1 MIRMEELS
9 VTINIAGRPYR
20 LKTDICGKE
29 VIEEASVRIEDSLSL
44 FAKHHGRT
52 DTQDLMAMVLLQHT
66 VDLLKGDREI
76 HSASDRIGGQIT
88 MIEALLSEDNDR
100 RNVL

>member
-1 MIRMEELS
+1 MTGMEELS

-29 VIEEASVRIEDSLSL
+29 IIEEASSRIEDSLRL
-44 FAKHHGRT
+44 FAKRHGRT

-66 VDLLKGDREI
+66 VDQLKGDREI
-76 HSASDRIGGQIT
+76 HSASDRIAGQIT
-88 MIEALLSEDNDR
+88 MMEALISDDNDR